1 MVRLGCPVPHK
12 LRDQVWLG
20 VGVGV
25 GVAIAWWFRQ
35 RTGWGRHNSVPP
47 AVLPMPPP
55 VVQTAQFTIRESCGR
70 ASTGD
75 ERLSIAHVRV
85 GEPCQEAIQTPAFD
99 EYVLVLWGAMK
110 VYVGSHTRSL
120 RPRNRKRDEPF
131 ELLAGA
137 GDTLWLPRGHR
148 YRYTFPEK
156 CEYVAVCLPA
166 FSPSI
171 ASREEDAE
179 Q

>member
-1 MVRLGCPVPHK
+1 MVRLGCPVPHT

-25 GVAIAWWFRQ
+25 GVGIAWWLR
-35 RTGWGRHNSVPP
+35 RCRRSAAPP

-55 VVQTAQFTIRESCGR
+55 VVQTAQFTIREACGH
-70 ASTGD
+70 ASNGD
-75 ERLSIAHVRV
+75 GRLSMAHVRV
-85 GEPCQEAIQTPAFD
+85 AEPCQEAIQTPDFD

-110 VYVGSHTRSL
+110 VYVGSHTLAL
-120 RPRNRKRDEPF
+120 RPRHRLRDEPF

-171 ASREEDAE
+171 ANREDDSVTS
-179 Q
+179 